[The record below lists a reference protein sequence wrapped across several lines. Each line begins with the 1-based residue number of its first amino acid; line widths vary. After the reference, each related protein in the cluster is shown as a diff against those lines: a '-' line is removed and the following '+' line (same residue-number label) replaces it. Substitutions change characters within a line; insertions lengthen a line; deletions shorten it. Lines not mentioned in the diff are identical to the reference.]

1 MPEPSTK
8 VPLVR
13 VAPQESLRDPGGD
26 LDSIYQ
32 LHGVRHLEAW
42 QYAAFLHQLIQSSS
56 ESEEAIGR

>member
-13 VAPQESLRDPGGD
+13 VTAQESLRDPGGD

-32 LHGVRHLEAW
+32 LRGVEHLEAW
-42 QYAAFLHQLIQSSS
+42 RYAAFLHQLICPKG
-56 ESEEAIGR
+56 EPGEAVAE